1 VETFVIRIWAP
12 AERDDAPHPHRL
24 RGVVEHIGCGERDTF
39 RGEGELLAFLY
50 ADHRLLKEVEE

>member
-12 AERDDAPHPHRL
+12 AERDDDPDRRRL
-24 RGVVEHIGCGERDTF
+24 RGVVEHIGHGERDTF

-50 ADHRLLKEVEE
+50 ADHRLRKEVEE